1 MANYQEQKE
10 REYQNALVKRFQEE
24 LGYTYLGNWQYAK
37 GANVNNMGVAN
48 SPILDD
54 EVRSFLKE
62 QGRTEMQI
70 EDVLV
75 KLKDKARLGDSKM
88 SSLIQCNTDL
98 YDTLTMGIKSQ
109 PSPEENHEDVM
120 FFDFDHPQNNHF
132 AIAEEV
138 SYIDPL
144 LGKNKRPDIVVYV
157 NGIAL
162 AVIELKRSLVNYE
175 EGIKQHLSNERD
187 FIPSFFTTTQFTI
200 ASNDDVEFRYGTIG
214 TPLPFWCKWK
224 RDTNKVGDT
233 ITEKE
238 AYRLFFDKE
247 NFMFFFHYGVL
258 NDGGIKKVLRP
269 HQIYAIKAAAKRMP
283 QKESGVIWHSQGSG
297 KSLTMVALAS
307 YIQKN
312 FSNPRVVV
320 ITDRKELDLQLAGT
334 FVKGGNKLHHAES
347 CSDLLDTLNKGDEW
361 LICSLIHKFGAHNHN
376 DEAEKDESGTKV
388 SLDEYLNELQTIIAK
403 KYGNHF
409 SVKGDNIF
417 VFVDECHRTQSGRL
431 HEAMRAIMGKEVM
444 LIGFT
449 GTPLLKKDKGDPYNA
464 IKSMSERTFG
474 PYIHK
479 YLHKQAVEDKVIL
492 DLQYEYRN
500 VEQQLTSKEKVDQKL
515 AALTAGRE
523 LTPEQKQM
531 VEERWATMERIYST
545 KERIERIGYSIL
557 DDLNYGLLKH
567 DWCNAMLIAG
577 SIFQAYRYYKFFSSS
592 DLKGRCAVV
601 TSYDP
606 TDSDIANNSA
616 DNNKTTEA
624 KFKYDWAKKSFEEAG
639 VKNADEYEKW
649 AKELFVKRPAQMKL
663 LIVVNKLL
671 TGFDAP
677 CATILYID
685 NEIKDHTLFQAVCR
699 VNRLGED
706 IKDDKGD
713 IIVKTHKEFGRI
725 VDFKNLF
732 NSIENVVTKF
742 NDGSGFEGLDDV
754 DIDGLLDSA
763 VNKCKEKL
771 LAVTEAYEG
780 LKTIWESKSL
790 NDLEALSEYYIKEY
804 DGEEPAQARRNI
816 MYSIT
821 GSMVTAYNN
830 MSDYF
835 SKTDFTAE
843 QINHFAS
850 LSREAGTVQRK
861 VKQKSGDDF
870 DPKTLDPDMRQL
882 LDQHIRAEDAETF
895 IPSSADFSFLDLI
908 NDSTDTKE
916 ATEKAIHEAGGNANG
931 AAEAIEGK
939 ARRVNTD
946 WNSGDTEEYK
956 LFSDKLQALL
966 EELKARNATAKEK
979 IEALIEHIKAIKH
992 GNDAPSDLA
1001 NKRSK
1006 ALWNNRATWHAPED
1020 KDETIRII
1028 KTIDEFI
1035 YKNAGRN
1042 WQDPD
1047 SNASWDLRDD
1057 LQALFPAMT
1066 EQGIYEIYRLASQN
1080 S

>member
-10 REYQNALVKRFQEE
+10 RDYQNALVKRFQEE

-48 SPILDD
+48 SPILDE

-75 KLKDKARLGDSKM
+75 KLKDKARLSDSKM

-98 YDTLTMGIKSQ
+98 YDILTMGIKSQ
-109 PSPEENHEDVM
+109 PSPEKNHEDVM
-120 FFDFDHPQNNHF
+120 LFDFDHPQSNHF

-144 LGKNKRPDIVVYV
+144 LGKHKRPDIVVYV

-187 FIPSFFTTTQFTI
+187 FIPSFFTTIQFTI
-200 ASNDDVEFRYGTIG
+200 ASNDGVEFRYGTIG
-214 TPLPFWCKWK
+214 TPLSFWCKWK

-238 AYRLFFDKE
+238 AYHLFFDKE

-312 FSNPRVVV
+312 FSNPRVIV

-334 FVKGGNKLHHAES
+334 FVKGGNKVHHAES
-347 CSDLLDTLNKGDEW
+347 CSDLLDTLNKGEEW
-361 LICSLIHKFGAHNHN
+361 LICSLIHKFGTHNHK
-376 DEAEKDESGTKV
+376 DEADKDESGTKV
-388 SLDEYLNELQTIIAK
+388 SLDEYLNELQAIIAK
-403 KYGNHF
+403 KYGNQF

-523 LTPEQKQM
+523 LTPEQKQK

-567 DWCNAMLIAG
+567 DWCNAML
-577 SIFQAYRYYKFFSSS
+577 
-592 DLKGRCAVV
+592 
-601 TSYDP
+601 
-606 TDSDIANNSA
+606 
-616 DNNKTTEA
+616 
-624 KFKYDWAKKSFEEAG
+624 
-639 VKNADEYEKW
+639 
-649 AKELFVKRPAQMKL
+649 M
-663 LIVVNKLL
+663 
-671 TGFDAP
+671 
-677 CATILYID
+677 
-685 NEIKDHTLFQAVCR
+685 
-699 VNRLGED
+699 
-706 IKDDKGD
+706 
-713 IIVKTHKEFGRI
+713 
-725 VDFKNLF
+725 
-732 NSIENVVTKF
+732 
-742 NDGSGFEGLDDV
+742 
-754 DIDGLLDSA
+754 
-763 VNKCKEKL
+763 
-771 LAVTEAYEG
+771 
-780 LKTIWESKSL
+780 
-790 NDLEALSEYYIKEY
+790 AL
-804 DGEEPAQARRNI
+804 
-816 MYSIT
+816 
-821 GSMVTAYNN
+821 
-830 MSDYF
+830 F
-835 SKTDFTAE
+835 SKP
-843 QINHFAS
+843 IVIIS
-850 LSREAGTVQRK
+850 
-861 VKQKSGDDF
+861 
-870 DPKTLDPDMRQL
+870 
-882 LDQHIRAEDAETF
+882 
-895 IPSSADFSFLDLI
+895 FSQV
-908 NDSTDTKE
+908 
-916 ATEKAIHEAGGNANG
+916 AI
-931 AAEAIEGK
+931 
-939 ARRVNTD
+939 
-946 WNSGDTEEYK
+946 
-956 LFSDKLQALL
+956 
-966 EELKARNATAKEK
+966 
-979 IEALIEHIKAIKH
+979 
-992 GNDAPSDLA
+992 
-1001 NKRSK
+1001 
-1006 ALWNNRATWHAPED
+1006 
-1020 KDETIRII
+1020 
-1028 KTIDEFI
+1028 
-1035 YKNAGRN
+1035 
-1042 WQDPD
+1042 
-1047 SNASWDLRDD
+1047 
-1057 LQALFPAMT
+1057 
-1066 EQGIYEIYRLASQN
+1066 
-1080 S
+1080 